1 MKNLYRSN
9 DNKIFAGIFGGLG
22 EYYNIDPVLLRAG
35 FIFVMLITGIF
46 PGILAYIICR
56 YIIPIKPIS
65 KIRDAEFDET
75 KV

>member
-56 YIIPIKPIS
+56 YIIPKKPES
-65 KIRDAEFDET
+65 NVRNVEFNET
-75 KV
+75 KA

>member
-35 FIFVMLITGIF
+35 FIFIMLITGIL
-46 PGILAYIICR
+46 PGLLAYIICR
-56 YIIPIKPIS
+56 YVIPKKPAS
-65 KIRDAEFDET
+65 NIRDAEFSE
-75 KV
+75 KNN